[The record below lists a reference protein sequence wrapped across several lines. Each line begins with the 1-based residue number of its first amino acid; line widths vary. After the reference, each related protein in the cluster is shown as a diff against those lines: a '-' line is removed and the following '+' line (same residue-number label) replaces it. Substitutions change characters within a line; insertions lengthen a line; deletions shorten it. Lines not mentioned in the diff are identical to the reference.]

1 MIVPPPDEDKIDW
14 SRLPP
19 PRKKSYWFSF
29 LRLLF
34 MGFWR

>member
-1 MIVPPPDEDKIDW
+1 MIVPPPDEDKNDW
-14 SRLPP
+14 PQP
-19 PRKKSYWFSF
+19 KKNWPWLSL